1 MEDSHQNEVTAQG
14 GVAVSTPA
22 APGRALRARVVEAA
36 EVPEF
41 ARTVLLDPARTL
53 PVVGLTTRGASW
65 RPDLDADGL
74 AERLGDRAIVIVL
87 PTKEATWALN
97 ELLPERLDV
106 YGGAARIWWPGL
118 SATSSWREHP
128 LLFIWS
134 LADVPPVERRI
145 LGLILGEDAATDS
158 DAGETGTVERVE
170 GGRVFVRFGGEVG
183 AIAYSD
189 FPLAVLAASVRS
201 GQGIRV
207 RSAGRR
213 PDGEPVFTTRELLP
227 SAWRRIHEGYHVGDV
242 VPAVVERL
250 RNRCAVVELL
260 PGATAVVP
268 IKEIDWDFV
277 RHPADVLAVG
287 DVVPVEILDLSAR
300 QGKCLASIRA
310 GRKRQPRPGLALIEG
325 GPPFAGEGRAEPVG
339 ADAGVERALR
349 ERIEEL
355 ESELA
360 ATAADRTAALRNLGD
375 LRRQN
380 EELRRAAR
388 GAVNGVAE
396 RTGAGPDDPLASERA
411 FLRAV
416 RVAYARAFDEGDRA
430 AYPLQRMRV
439 GREFLASLRALDG
452 IAIEKVVEVSAQVA
466 CLRAHEIPGR
476 EVHPL
481 RSGEAGAPS
490 RARSRDNAKAWRCSL
505 QDNTPSARRLHWWDV
520 PGERGRTIE
529 FACVGLHDDFGIPE

>member
-1 MEDSHQNEVTAQG
+1 MEDSQQNQLAAQG
-14 GVAVSTPA
+14 GVSAATPA
-22 APGRALRARVVEAA
+22 AAGRSPRAQIVEVAD
-36 EVPEF
+36 VPEF
-41 ARTVLLDPARTL
+41 TRSVLLDPARTV
-53 PVVGLTTRGASW
+53 PVIGLTTRGASW

-74 AERLGDRAIVIVL
+74 AERLGDRAIVLVL

-97 ELLPERLDV
+97 EVLPERLDV

-118 SATSSWREHP
+118 SATSSWRDHP

-134 LADVPPVERRI
+134 PADVPRVERRI
-145 LGLILGEDAATDS
+145 LALVLGEDAAQEA
-158 DAGETGTVERVE
+158 DAGETGTVDRVE
-170 GGRVFVRFGGEVG
+170 GGRVYVRFGGEVG

-189 FPLAVLAASVRS
+189 FPLAVLAASVQP
-201 GQGIRV
+201 GQEIRV

-213 PDGEPVFTTRELLP
+213 PDGEPVFTTRDLLP
-227 SAWRRIHEGYHVGDV
+227 SAWRRIHEGYRVGDV

-250 RNRCAVVELL
+250 RNRGAVVELL

-268 IKEIDWDFV
+268 IKEVDWEFV

-287 DVVPVEILDLSAR
+287 DVVPVEILDLDAR
-300 QGKCLASIRA
+300 RGKCLASIRA
-310 GRKRQPRPGLALIEG
+310 GRKREARAGLALVEG
-325 GPPFAGEGRAEPVG
+325 GPPFAGTGRTTHEA
-339 ADAGVERALR
+339 ADPGVERALR
-349 ERIEEL
+349 ERIENL

-360 ATAADRTAALRNLGD
+360 ATAADRAAAVRNLGD

-380 EELRRAAR
+380 EDLRRAAR
-388 GAVNGVAE
+388 GAANGVAE
-396 RTGAGPDDPLASERA
+396 RTGASPDDPLASERA
-411 FLRAV
+411 FLRSV
-416 RVAYARAFDEGDRA
+416 RVAYARAFDEGDRVD
-430 AYPLQRMRV
+430 YPLQRMRV
-439 GREFLASLRALDG
+439 GREFLASLRTLDG
-452 IAIEKVVEVSAQVA
+452 IAIEKVVEVCAQVA
-466 CLRAHEIPGR
+466 CLRAHEIAGR